1 MDGVA
6 PKGQEQNL
14 HKKDAKMEKQRE
26 GQQSKEVK
34 SLEFLIITR
43 WRG

>member
-6 PKGQEQNL
+6 PKGQEQYL
-14 HKKDAKMEKQRE
+14 PKKDAKMEKKWE

-34 SLEFLIITR
+34 SLEF
-43 WRG
+43 